1 MPPRPRSRASADAS
15 ARHPRERDQALGLA
29 PILRAIA
36 DENRLLLIMLL
47 GQRARTVKELQEA
60 TGLSQ
65 PLVSHH
71 LTSLRKQS
79 LVTVTQCGR
88 SHEYSLCCDT
98 LAESVR
104 LLLDLT
110 AGNVTRTSAGAP
122 EETRDSG

>member
-1 MPPRPRSRASADAS
+1 MPTD
-15 ARHPRERDQALGLA
+15 HPRERGQALALA

-47 GQRARTVKELQEA
+47 GQRTRTVKELQEA

-71 LTSLRKQS
+71 LTNLRKQS
-79 LVTVTQCGR
+79 LVTVTQSGR
-88 SHEYSLCCDT
+88 THQYSLCCDT

-110 AGNVTRTSAGAP
+110 TGEVAHASEPTENACDGG
-122 EETRDSG
+122 

>member
-1 MPPRPRSRASADAS
+1 MPRRPTSRADAP
-15 ARHPRERDQALGLA
+15 ARHPRERDQAIALA

-47 GQRARTVKELQEA
+47 GQHTRTVKELQEA

-79 LVTVTQCGR
+79 LVTVTPCGR
-88 SHEYSLCCDT
+88 THRYSLCCDT
-98 LAESVR
+98 LADSVR
-104 LLLDLT
+104 LLLDMTTGESAAPSSSGET
-110 AGNVTRTSAGAP
+110 ANFS
-122 EETRDSG
+122 E

>member
-1 MPPRPRSRASADAS
+1 MSRRPISRADADAP
-15 ARHPRERDQALGLA
+15 ARHPRERDQALAMA

-47 GQRARTVKELQEA
+47 GQHTRTVKELQEA

-79 LVTVTQCGR
+79 LVTVTQRGR
-88 SHEYSLCCDT
+88 THRYSLCCDT
-98 LAESVR
+98 LADSVR
-104 LLLDLT
+104 LLLDLAT
-110 AGNVTRTSAGAP
+110 GESAAPSGSSGGADVS
-122 EETRDSG
+122 E

>member
-1 MPPRPRSRASADAS
+1 MPPRPRSRAHAAAS
-15 ARHPRERDQALGLA
+15 ARHPRERGQALSLA

-47 GQRARTVKELQEA
+47 GQRTRTVKELQEA

-71 LTSLRKQS
+71 LTALRKQS
-79 LVTVTQCGR
+79 LVTVTQSGR

-110 AGNVTRTSAGAP
+110 TGDFAGDSATTT
-122 EETRDSG
+122 EEARDSR